1 LPIFKVC
8 VERLVG
14 LLKKWLYIETYNIL
28 SPSALSRASEEGL
41 RLMTYIERFQ
51 NAILVILAWTMTL
64 VTLLVTLDVIYTLAN
79 YLLLP
84 PTNLQINE
92 LLSFFGSILL
102 VLIGV
107 ELLETF
113 KNFKQDKTFNVL
125 IALLVALIAISRKV
139 IIMEIEGDPNEME
152 LVGLSALIIALSVG
166 YYLINK
172 SGSIKNK

>member
-1 LPIFKVC
+1 
-8 VERLVG
+8 
-14 LLKKWLYIETYNIL
+14 
-28 SPSALSRASEEGL
+28 LSRAFEEGL
-41 RLMTYIERFQ
+41 RIMTYIERFQ
-51 NAILVILAWTMTL
+51 NAILVILAWTMTF
-64 VTLLVTLDVIYTLAN
+64 VTLLVTIDVIYSLAK

-84 PTNLQINE
+84 PINLQINE

-139 IIMEIEGDPNEME
+139 IIMEIEGDPNDME
-152 LVGLSALIIALSVG
+152 LIGLSALIVALSVG

>member
-1 LPIFKVC
+1 MTI
-8 VERLVG
+8 
-14 LLKKWLYIETYNIL
+14 IEK
-28 SPSALSRASEEGL
+28 
-41 RLMTYIERFQ
+41 FQ
-51 NAILVILAWTMTL
+51 NAILAILAWIMTL
-64 VTLLVTLDVIYTLAN
+64 VTLLVTLDLIYTLAK

-84 PTNLQINE
+84 PINLQINE

-139 IIMEIEGDPNEME
+139 IVMEIEGDPSEAE
-152 LVGLSALIIALSVG
+152 LVGISALIVALSLG
-166 YYLINK
+166 YYLVNK
-172 SGSIKNK
+172 SGSIKK

>member
-1 LPIFKVC
+1 MTI
-8 VERLVG
+8 
-14 LLKKWLYIETYNIL
+14 IEK
-28 SPSALSRASEEGL
+28 
-41 RLMTYIERFQ
+41 FQ
-51 NAILVILAWTMTL
+51 NAILAILAWIMTL
-64 VTLLVTLDVIYTLAN
+64 VTLLVTLDLIYTLAK

-84 PTNLQINE
+84 PINLQINE

-139 IIMEIEGDPNEME
+139 IVMEIEGDPSEAE
-152 LVGLSALIIALSVG
+152 LVGISALIVALSLG
-166 YYLINK
+166 YYLVNK
-172 SGSIKNK
+172 GGSIKK